1 MKGKP
6 VKMISITNEDDTE
19 NSRSILKLN
28 EDELLPI
35 FMSDAV
41 KDRYVSVI
49 SVAGAFRKG
58 KSFLLDFFLR
68 YMYAKYVHHKLDDGN
83 GWIGEDDEPLTGF
96 SWRSGCKRET
106 TGILIW
112 SDVFLHDYSDG
123 RKVAII
129 LMDTQGTFDSES
141 TMKDCSNIF
150 AFSTMISSV
159 QIFNIQSNI
168 QKDDLQHLQLFTEYG
183 KIAKKDTGKQ
193 PFQKLQF
200 LIRDWQHKWE
210 YSYGADGGKQL
221 LDSLI
226 KNRKPLENQQ
236 LYESVVKS
244 FNNIDCYLMPHPGFV
259 IEEPDF
265 NGCLKE
271 IRTDFKKALLDF
283 IPKILAPENLIIK
296 EINGIELKATHFF
309 NYIQEYFKVFNTK
322 EFPEPTTIFKATAE
336 LNNEIVANTAKEIY
350 EAEMEKYVRPDAPYI
365 EEKELKKIHKEAL
378 KKSTDYYENHIILGK
393 ESFLKKFYEKI
404 KNSASSNLSQYL
416 QINKGKLALTELRYL
431 KLLNECVTNF
441 NEKGQEILKGSL
453 KEFDQSIEVVKSEIY
468 KQFTKKNGC
477 EEVFQK
483 IRKQLEERIE
493 KSLDDL
499 KNQNRLRWKLAESE
513 INVNYVEA
521 KKLYEELMSASEQS
535 IEGLEE
541 THPDAKEKA
550 LEKFRNV
557 PKEGVE
563 NVFESFEKRLIE
575 DLESKLNSLKKWCES
590 QQTAFRMELLK
601 LKESYEKDI
610 RNEYE
615 KLLASEELLQKH
627 EEFKKQAVKKFDG
640 IRYDIGMERCFQEV
654 RQELIALIDEKF
666 DYYRTKNEDNLIKFE
681 TRCASKKE
689 DAKKA
694 FSDALAGKIGW
705 FDSVEKVKEIY
716 NAARWDAL
724 SKFC

>member
-322 EFPEPTTIFKATAE
+322 EFPEPTTIFK
-336 LNNEIVANTAKEIY
+336 
-350 EAEMEKYVRPDAPYI
+350 
-365 EEKELKKIHKEAL
+365 
-378 KKSTDYYENHIILGK
+378 
-393 ESFLKKFYEKI
+393 
-404 KNSASSNLSQYL
+404 
-416 QINKGKLALTELRYL
+416 
-431 KLLNECVTNF
+431 
-441 NEKGQEILKGSL
+441 
-453 KEFDQSIEVVKSEIY
+453 
-468 KQFTKKNGC
+468 FTKKNGC

-724 SKFC
+724 SKYTKEVKDGPHNQDTLKKYESKLKEDLKTLYEWYENRANLVAVGGTLVAAALTALLFL